1 MSSPPIIQASR
12 LSIGYASGQVAGPLH
27 LALQAGEFVCLL
39 GSNGSGKS
47 TLLRTLA
54 GLQPALGGELLLQG
68 RPAGKTGPAGIA
80 KIISLVLTD
89 RLVSGN
95 LDVYTL
101 IALGRYPHTG
111 WFGTLDENDKK
122 IIQQA
127 IAAAGVE
134 KFVERKFDRL
144 SDGEAQKVML
154 ARALAQ
160 DTPLIMLDEPTA
172 HVDLPGR
179 IRLMKLLHGLSRERG
194 KAIVISTH
202 ELDLALQVAD
212 RIWLLLADGTLQSG
226 TPEDLVLNGTF
237 EAAFNRQGL
246 VFDRATGRFPV
257 HTLFQKGA
265 VRLTGTGAPLFWT
278 KRALQRMGYNAEAHH
293 ADACEV
299 EVYEEGGRIGWVY
312 GQGKETKRCDTIEEL
327 LHVLEQAVKQR

>member
-1 MSSPPIIQASR
+1 MSPVPIIQAR
-12 LSIGYASGQVAGPLH
+12 QLSIGYASAQVAGPID

-39 GSNGSGKS
+39 GPNGSGKS

-54 GLQPALGGELLLQG
+54 GLQPPLGGELLLQG
-68 RPAGKTGPAGIA
+68 KPVGKIGAAGIA
-80 KIISLVLTD
+80 RIISLVLTD
-89 RLVSGN
+89 RMVSGS

-111 WFGTLDENDKK
+111 WFGVLDDDDKR
-122 IIQQA
+122 IIQLA

-179 IRLMKLLHGLSRERG
+179 IRLMQLLHGLSRQRG

-212 RIWLLLADGTLQSG
+212 RIWLLLADGTLQTG

-237 EAAFNRQGL
+237 EAAFNRQGV

-257 HTLFQKGA
+257 HTQFQKSA
-265 VRLTGTGAPLFWT
+265 VGLTGTGAPFFWT
-278 KRALQRMGYNAEAHH
+278 KRALQRLGYSVEEKHNAIHG
-293 ADACEV
+293 V
-299 EVYEEGGRIGWVY
+299 EVHEEGNRMWWIY
-312 GQGKETKRCDTIEEL
+312 RQGTAASRCDTIGEL
-327 LHVLEQAVKQR
+327 LHVLEQGTKQV